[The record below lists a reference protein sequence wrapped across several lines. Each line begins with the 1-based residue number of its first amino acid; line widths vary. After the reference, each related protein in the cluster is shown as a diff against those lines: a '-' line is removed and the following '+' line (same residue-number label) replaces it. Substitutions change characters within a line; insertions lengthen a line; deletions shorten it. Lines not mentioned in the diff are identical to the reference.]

1 MNLNQIMPYCK
12 SILCCVVQK
21 EDEGATKNNM
31 HESIKKLK
39 PKHPLVLD
47 EEQEL

>member
-1 MNLNQIMPYCK
+1 MNQIMPYCK

-21 EDEGATKNNM
+21 EDEGAAKNNR

-39 PKHPLVLD
+39 SKYPLVLD
-47 EEQEL
+47 DERGL